1 MVLYEPKVPPFRE
14 AAAAAHAVLSGS
26 VDLDANDPATEGKL
40 NDASVVIA
48 VGQKAFNLAKS
59 KVPKTPIV
67 FCMVLGINRSSLTTF
82 VTGVPMEPDPTET
95 LAAIQLVRP
104 GTTRVGLVYNPASSE
119 LFAAEAVRGAAKAGV
134 TLVTKAVTGPDQV
147 RDAVKEMASSID
159 VLWLPPDA
167 HLFSKELFLALLS
180 FSAERNLP
188 LIGFLDSFTQA
199 GALASISA
207 DYSDIGTRAGKL
219 ADDILLHPE
228 TKRSPVPGMVFSPGK
243 LSINMKTAE
252 ALGVKVPANAVSA
265 AKQKY

>member
-1 MVLYEPKVPPFRE
+1 
-14 AAAAAHAVLSGS
+14 
-26 VDLDANDPATEGKL
+26 
-40 NDASVVIA
+40 
-48 VGQKAFNLAKS
+48 
-59 KVPKTPIV
+59 
-67 FCMVLGINRSSLTTF
+67 MVLGVNRASLTQT

-95 LAAIQLVRP
+95 LAGIQLVRP
-104 GTTRVGLVYNPASSE
+104 GTTRVGLVYNPQASE
-119 LFAAEAVRGAAKAGV
+119 LFAAEAVRGAAKAGI

-147 RDAVKEMASSID
+147 RDAVKEIAGSVD

-188 LIGFLDSFTQA
+188 LVGFLDSFTQA

-207 DYSDIGTRAGKL
+207 DYGDIGARAGRL

-228 TKRSPVPGMVFSPGK
+228 SKRIPVPGMVFSPGK
-243 LSINMKTAE
+243 LSINLKTAE
-252 ALGVKVPANAVSA
+252 ALGVKVPANAIAA